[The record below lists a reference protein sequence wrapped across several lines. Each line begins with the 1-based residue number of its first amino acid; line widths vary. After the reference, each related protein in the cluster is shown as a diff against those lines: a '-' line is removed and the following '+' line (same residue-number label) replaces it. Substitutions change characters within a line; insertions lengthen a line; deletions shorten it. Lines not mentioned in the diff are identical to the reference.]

1 MTQEYKK
8 AYKKAVIVVKDFS
21 KRYGD
26 LKAVDDISFE
36 VNENEIFGIVG
47 PNGAGKTTTV
57 ECIEGLRTPSEG
69 FIRVL
74 DMDPKA
80 DGYKLRKIIGIQ
92 LQEGRF
98 PDKIKIREVL
108 ELFASFYSHS
118 LPIKSLLEKVELT
131 NKAEDYYDNL
141 SGGQKQRLSIALA
154 LINDPEIVFF
164 DELTTGLDPQAR
176 RIMWKMVS
184 NVRESGKTVILVTH
198 FMEEAERLC
207 DRVAIID
214 HGKVVA
220 LDTPSNLINSID
232 KGLKISFLLNDS
244 KVVAQLKE
252 IDQSELLVDD
262 QNIIIQ
268 CKDEK
273 VIGEV
278 IRILRDNNCEF
289 HDFTVSRPTLEDVF
303 LSITGEK
310 MRE

>member
-1 MTQEYKK
+1 
-8 AYKKAVIVVKDFS
+8 
-21 KRYGD
+21 
-26 LKAVDDISFE
+26 
-36 VNENEIFGIVG
+36 
-47 PNGAGKTTTV
+47 V